1 MALFGYTSL
10 MKIKSIELQNFRNY
24 RAVRLEPEDGTT
36 VLYGK
41 NAQGKTNLLEAVYV
55 GATSKS
61 PRTSKDRDLI
71 RFGEDE
77 AHLRMI
83 VVRDGMESRI
93 DMHFRKNKS
102 KGIAINGVPIR
113 RATELFGI
121 ASVVLFSPEDLSI
134 IKNGPAERRRFMDA
148 ELCQL
153 DRIYLSDLSKYQ
165 RVLDQ
170 RSKLLKEIYED
181 PKKADTLDVWD
192 AQLVQY
198 GSRVIRR
205 RRQFLQEIRDTVEDL
220 HRNLTGGTEEISVSY
235 EPNTEDVFFADALF
249 AARDKDIRL
258 GQTSC
263 GPHRDD
269 IRFTAN
275 GIDIRQYGS
284 QGQQRTCALS
294 LKLSEIAIVEKARG
308 EKPVLLLDDVLS
320 ELDSDRQRFLLS
332 SIRDTQTIITCTG
345 LDEFV
350 KNQFSIDRMYH
361 VEEGT
366 IELYE
371 S

>member
-1 MALFGYTSL
+1 

-24 RAVRLEPEDGTT
+24 DFVRLEPEEGTT
-36 VLYGK
+36 VLYGR

-61 PRTSKDRDLI
+61 PRTSKDKDLI
-71 RFGEDE
+71 RFGEEE
-77 AHLRMI
+77 AHLRM
-83 VVRDGMESRI
+83 VVCRDGLDTRI
-93 DMHFRKNKS
+93 DMHFRRNKS
-102 KGIAINGVPIR
+102 KGIAINGVPVR

-134 IKNGPAERRRFMDA
+134 IKEGPAERRRFMDA

-165 RVLDQ
+165 RALDQ
-170 RSKLLKEIYED
+170 RNKLLKEITED
-181 PKKADTLDVWD
+181 PKKEDTLDVWD

-205 RRQFLQEIRDTVEDL
+205 RRQFLLEIKETVEEL
-220 HRNLTGGTEEISVSY
+220 HRTLTGGAEEIRISY
-235 EPNTEDVFFADALF
+235 EPNTEDAFFEDALF
-249 AARDKDIRL
+249 AARGKDIRM

-269 IRFTAN
+269 IRFAAN

-294 LKLSEIAIVEKARG
+294 LKLSEISIIEKARG

-332 SIRDTQTIITCTG
+332 GIRDTQTIITCTG

-350 KNQFSIDRMYH
+350 KNHFSIDRVYH
-361 VEEGT
+361 VSAGT
-366 IELYE
+366 IYDAEQGTSSLN
-371 S
+371 